1 LFQGEVSSEKRIK
14 GRGERSRGWG
24 PILGDGLGGP
34 GSSRARRR
42 LTKVFAFTRMMTGFL
57 KEARSFHGK
66 IDALMEVII
75 HLGEKSLDSGG
86 ARNEF
91 GRAI

>member
-1 LFQGEVSSEKRIK
+1 
-14 GRGERSRGWG
+14 
-24 PILGDGLGGP
+24 
-34 GSSRARRR
+34 
-42 LTKVFAFTRMMTGFL
+42 MMTGGV